1 MDGDD
6 NVIVAL
12 YVCVTEYV
20 IATEAWDRPFSRHTQ
35 VCPTF
40 RYVGAMHLVHVY
52 YQCNQFAFIPRSG
65 SSFLLIKQQLINPIK

>member
-6 NVIVAL
+6 IVIVAL
-12 YVCVTEYV
+12 C
-20 IATEAWDRPFSRHTQ
+20 DRDRGMGPAFSRHMQ

>member
-6 NVIVAL
+6 IVIVAL
-12 YVCVTEYV
+12 C
-20 IATEAWDRPFSRHTQ
+20 DRDRGMGPAISRHTQ

-65 SSFLLIKQQLINPIK
+65 SSFLLVKQQLINPIK